1 MKMLRFR
8 EAFQNLGT
16 TLLKAL
22 HRLGLRLV
30 SHSTMAANSSKLGQY
45 ANAHALCITTVSLML
60 DFKNSTSLKHQ
71 HSHWISGLWLL
82 LLALTPLVTSNA
94 LAAEATAVENS
105 RQSITE
111 AISERTALWRLTALK
126 LPSRE
131 QVDIEFSEVQVF
143 SPDSALVT
151 EKNGKFIRRTREAI
165 RVFRGQPTAPTNS
178 DAVVILVYR
187 ANGNLQGRWHASQGD
202 YELVMHAEDA
212 QLRVLEATSLEAT
225 NNPFLNDQVF
235 VPQNDPM
242 LPTPRSMLESQ
253 KANVMTPAN
262 LAPGDLY
269 TATIAIDTDYELV
282 EQLGSIGDVS
292 AYMASLFAYLNTTYE
307 SEIDTRLLIGDQ
319 IIPATADDDPYNSW
333 ASCAAR
339 LSEVETR
346 YGGNTSINRALLAHF
361 SPSGGNC
368 GIAYSSIPTSSAINT
383 GGVLCD
389 ANYGFSVNNIT
400 ASAPN
405 SSTPISSSWDAIVAA
420 HELGHNFN
428 SPHTHCYGNLNGS
441 GFTDASDPV
450 DSCYVS
456 ETPDAGGVNSC
467 ASSTAQ
473 LPGAGSLTGGNIGGG
488 DGTIMSYC
496 HLLSGGLSN
505 ISRSFGESHAEGV
518 SASRVSERMARAV
531 QKAYGYSSSC
541 IATTSSSTPTT
552 YDLTV
557 VRAGAASGTVSS
569 APSGID
575 CGSTCT
581 QNFAVDTSVT
591 LTASPSVGSE
601 FSGWSGDCSGTDS
614 CVVTMSTNRSV
625 TASFTSIPAP
635 ALGDAVDAPWLTWTT
650 GGDATWL
657 GQTVEFYT
665 TGANDDAAQAGNIS
679 DSQSSRITTEVT
691 GSGVLSFYWKVSSE
705 SNYDYLSV
713 WVDGERQNRI
723 SGSVGW
729 SEVTLNIEG
738 SGGHTV
744 QWQYDKDASVSSGD
758 DTGWVDL
765 VTWTL
770 PPDPPSLASVATA
783 QTSTTLASATLSFS
797 AASSGGTPETYT
809 ATCSPQ
815 AASRKAAQNVSLTGD
830 VLTQEVGLALSGPS
844 LEARE
849 SFAALHTSRQF
860 KDQGLRCGT
869 ESMQPRASDINY
881 GDDPAPQNLAA
892 DCTNYFTAINSS
904 YAPLTGA
911 DYVIPVV
918 FHVIYRSDNVGYVSS
933 QRIADQIDVLNEDFS
948 GYSGAGFNTSV
959 QFELTEIK
967 YYQNDTAFQDSL
979 AGSYKAQIASDQSQ
993 YLNIFTNDAG
1003 GGGVLGY
1010 ATLPD
1015 GAAGASGD
1023 GIVMLHETIG
1033 GRNNGYGS
1041 FDEGRTLVHEV
1052 GHYLGLQ
1059 HTFNPSG
1066 ACESNTYSAGD
1077 LLVDTPAQF
1086 NADYGSASSDCGATS
1101 AFNNFMNYSYDDYMY
1116 TFTSEQTNRMI
1127 CSLTSYRSSAY
1138 TISYDN
1144 GPPVS
1149 ATGTT
1154 SPLIV
1159 SGLTAGTT
1167 YACSVAATIGT
1178 NESGN
1183 SASITIIAGDA
1194 DGDGALDLDDAF
1206 PTDPTETV
1214 DSDGDGLGN
1223 NLEGTLGTDI
1233 NNVDTDGDDYSD
1245 YDEYTEGTDPLDAN
1259 DYPNTSGLPIW
1270 LLYEATQP

>member
-1 MKMLRFR
+1 MV
-8 EAFQNLGT
+8 A
-16 TLLKAL
+16 
-22 HRLGLRLV
+22 
-30 SHSTMAANSSKLGQY
+30 
-45 ANAHALCITTVSLML
+45 LML
-60 DFKNSTSLKHQ
+60 SLKNSTSLKNEHL
-71 HSHWISGLWLL
+71 HSIASLWLL
-82 LLALTPLVTSNA
+82 LLALTFLMIPNA
-94 LAAEATAVENS
+94 ATAEADAVENS
-105 RQSITE
+105 RQAITE
-111 AISERTALWRLTALK
+111 AISERTPLWRLTALM
-126 LPSRE
+126 LPSQE
-131 QVDIEFSEVQVF
+131 QIDVEFSEVQVF

-151 EKNGKFIRRTREAI
+151 EKNGKFIRRSREAI
-165 RVFRGQPTAPTNS
+165 RVFRGQPAAPANRE
-178 DAVVILVYR
+178 AIVILVYR
-187 ANGNLQGRWHASQGD
+187 ANGDLQGRWYASQGD

-212 QLRVLEATSLEAT
+212 QLRVLEATSPEAI

-242 LPTPRSMLESQ
+242 RPKPRSVLESE
-253 KANVMTPAN
+253 KATGMGPAN
-262 LAPGDLY
+262 LALGELY

-282 EQLGSIGDVS
+282 EQLGSIDDVS
-292 AYMASLFAYLNTTYE
+292 AYLASLFAYLNTTYE

-319 IIPATADDDPYNSW
+319 IIPATADDDPYDSW
-333 ASCAAR
+333 TSCAAR

-368 GIAYSSIPTSSAINT
+368 GIAYSPIPTSSAINS

-456 ETPDAGGVNSC
+456 ETVDAGGVNSC

-473 LPGAGSLTGGNIGGG
+473 LPGVGSLTGGNVGGG

-496 HLLSGGLSN
+496 HLLAGGLSN
-505 ISRSFGESHAEGV
+505 ISRSFGESHSEGV

-531 QKAYGYSSSC
+531 ENAYGYSSSC

-557 VRAGAASGTVSS
+557 ARAGAGSGTVSS

-575 CGSTCT
+575 CGLTCT
-581 QNFAVDTSVT
+581 QNFALDASIT
-591 LTASPSVGSE
+591 LTASPSLGSE

-614 CVVTMSTNRSV
+614 CVVAMSTNRSV
-625 TASFTSIPAP
+625 TASFASIPAP
-635 ALGDAVDAPWLTWTT
+635 ALGDAVDAPSLTWTT
-650 GGDATWL
+650 GGDATWS
-657 GQTVEFYT
+657 GQTVEFYALGT
-665 TGANDDAAQAGNIS
+665 NDDAAQAGAVS
-679 DSQSSRITTEVT
+679 DSQSSYMETEVT
-691 GSGVLSFYWKVSSE
+691 GSGALSFYWKVSSE

-713 WVDGERQNRI
+713 WIDGVRQNRI
-723 SGSVGW
+723 SGSTDW

-738 SGGHTV
+738 GGEHSV
-744 QWQYDKDASVSSGD
+744 KWLYEKDSSVSSGD

-815 AASRKAAQNVSLTGD
+815 SASKQSAQNITVTGD
-830 VLTQEVGLALSGPS
+830 VLAQEVGLAMSRPS

-849 SFAALHTSRQF
+849 SFAALHTSQQF

-869 ESMQPRASDINY
+869 ELMQLSAPDINY
-881 GDDPAPQNLAA
+881 GDDPVPQNLAA
-892 DCTNYFTAINSS
+892 DCTNDLTAINSS
-904 YAPLTGA
+904 YAPLTDA

-918 FHVIYRSDNVGYVSS
+918 FHVIYRSDNVGYVTS
-933 QRIADQIDVLNEDFS
+933 QRITDQIEVLNEDFA

-959 QFELTEIK
+959 QFQLIEIK
-967 YYQNDTAFQDSL
+967 YYQDDAAFQDSL
-979 AGSYKAQIASDQSQ
+979 AGSYKASIASDQNQ

-1015 GAAGASGD
+1015 GAAGSSGD

-1059 HTFNPSG
+1059 HTFYPVGS
-1066 ACESNTYSAGD
+1066 CESNTYSAGD
-1077 LLVDTPAQF
+1077 LLVDTPPQL
-1086 NADYGSASSDCGATS
+1086 NADYSSASDDCGETS
-1101 AFNNFMNYSYDDYMY
+1101 AFNNFMNYSYDNFMY
-1116 TFTSEQTNRMI
+1116 TFTAEQTNRMI
-1127 CSLTSYRSSAY
+1127 CSLTSYRSSTY
-1138 TISYDN
+1138 TITYDN
-1144 GPPVS
+1144 GPPVTASGS
-1149 ATGTT
+1149 A
-1154 SPLIV
+1154 SPLLIT
-1159 SGLTAGTT
+1159 GLTAGTS
-1167 YACSVAATIGT
+1167 YACSVTATIGSI
-1178 NESGN
+1178 ESADSN
-1183 SASITIIAGDA
+1183 SITFVAGDA
-1194 DGDGALDLDDAF
+1194 DGDGVLDFDDAF
-1206 PTDPTETV
+1206 PNDPTETI

-1223 NLEGTLGTDI
+1223 NLERTLGTDI

-1245 YDEYTEGTDPLDAN
+1245 YDEYTEGTDPLDKD
-1259 DYPNTSGLPIW
+1259 DYPIASGLPIW
-1270 LLYEATQP
+1270 LLYEASKP